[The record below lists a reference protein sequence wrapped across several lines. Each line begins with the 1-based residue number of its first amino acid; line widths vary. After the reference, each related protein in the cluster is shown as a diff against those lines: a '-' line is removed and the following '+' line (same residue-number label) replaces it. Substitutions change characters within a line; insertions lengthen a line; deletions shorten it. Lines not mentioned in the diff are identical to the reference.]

1 MTRGFN
7 IAMLPS
13 FDEEEISDI
22 ADAIRKVATHFLKT
36 KSA

>member
-13 FDEEEISDI
+13 FDEEDI
-22 ADAIRKVATHFLKT
+22 RDITHAIRKVATHYLKT
-36 KSA
+36 K